1 LSVKELLMPRPGIS
15 LAMTSALQAQATG
28 EGLLILAT
36 LTHSQMQPVRLVR
49 NPVDVTSRGN
59 LFKAS
64 AIDIVL
70 AAEEEDT
77 PPSMRFVADLI
88 DRSIMAD
95 LRQLEPFIYCMIE
108 LVRVSD
114 PDEREQRWIN
124 FRLVEASTPDA
135 MSWEAR
141 LEQPDFTSARYPLAH
156 FQERLYPG
164 LWNAA

>member
-1 LSVKELLMPRPGIS
+1 MARPGIS
-15 LAMTSALQAQATG
+15 LAMTVEILKQTTG
-28 EGLLILAT
+28 EGALILVT

-49 NPVDVTSRGN
+49 NPVDVTSRGD
-59 LFKAS
+59 LFTAS
-64 AIDIVL
+64 AVDVVL

-77 PPSMRFVADLI
+77 SPNMRLVADLI

-95 LRQLEPFIYCMIE
+95 LRQLKPFIYFKTE
-108 LVRVSD
+108 LVRLTD
-114 PDEREQRWIN
+114 PDELVQRWQK

-141 LEQPDFTSARYPLAH
+141 AEQTDTTSARYPLH
-156 FQERLYPG
+156 RFEERHYPA